1 MKNLI
6 NLIDYWT
13 YCYTVNLV
21 LEPWLKDQNDLKK
34 LIYLTLVLKISIV
47 FKKSCK
53 FIAHTQWK
61 SYKFEKHPKMCTV
74 NNIFLFFLKTSF

>member
-13 YCYTVNLV
+13 HCYTVNLV

-47 FKKSCK
+47 FKKSFK
-53 FIAHTQWK
+53 FIANTHNERVTSLK
-61 SYKFEKHPKMCTV
+61 
-74 NNIFLFFLKTSF
+74 NIQKCVL